1 MSKPLPDVSLSQEER
16 EELCRIIRK
25 STSPQHKVLRAKIV
39 LLAEQR
45 MPTEAIMK
53 ELNISKNTA
62 VKWRKRFCKNRLDG
76 LKDEQRPGKPRIHSA
91 EVRLKIATEACRPP
105 ETVTHW
111 STRELAQ
118 HLSNQGIPVSHMT
131 IQRVLSAEKIKPH
144 LSEYWLNSTDPDF
157 EAKQAEIIGLY
168 LNPPENVLVISV
180 DEKTG
185 MQALGRKHPNKPVQ
199 KGSPE
204 KMEFEYKRHGTV
216 SLIASLAVHQ
226 GEVIGKCYERHTNNE
241 FRDFLEEMDHSYGH
255 HNKEKWGMHLMTPTP
270 TYCILSAASYT
281 TYATKCRQVHTPLKE
296 IHLVVDNLS
305 VHKHRRIKEWL
316 SEHPKYFVHFTPTH
330 ASWLNQIELWF
341 SIFARKIIKRGV
353 FDSKDDLV
361 KKTLEFIELYNKNA
375 KPFRWTYTGDPLT
388 I

>member
-1 MSKPLPDVSLSQEER
+1 MSKPLPDVSLSHEEK
-16 EELCRIIRK
+16 EELYRIIRK

-118 HLSNQGIPVSHMT
+118 YLSHQGIPVSHMT

-226 GEVIGKCYERHTNNE
+226 GEVIGKCYECHTNNE
-241 FRDFLEEMDHSYGH
+241 FRDFLEEIDHSYGH
-255 HNKEKWGMHLMTPTP
+255 HNKE
-270 TYCILSAASYT
+270 
-281 TYATKCRQVHTPLKE
+281 
-296 IHLVVDNLS
+296 IHLIVDNLR
-305 VHKHRRIKEWL
+305 VHKHQRVKEWL

-361 KKTLEFIELYNKNA
+361 KKTLDFIELYNKNA